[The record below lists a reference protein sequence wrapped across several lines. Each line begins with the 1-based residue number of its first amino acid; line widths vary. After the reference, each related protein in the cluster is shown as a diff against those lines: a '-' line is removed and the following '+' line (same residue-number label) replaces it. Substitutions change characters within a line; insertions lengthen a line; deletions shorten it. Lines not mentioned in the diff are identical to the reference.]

1 MPCSPVTGSL
11 RLKEQLAPFQR
22 LQSREKMSQAHPAL
36 TLIPKLLKIPP
47 LRALSLFNASTQ
59 QGLQQT
65 PQSISTVLHLL
76 ISSNH
81 LPHAQSLLLQLISG
95 RLPATLPS
103 LLRHLPPPHSAPLY
117 ETIVNAHLQAHS
129 PQEALHYFDQ
139 MLDKNLTPT
148 SNTFNNLLS
157 FLVKSGDFEKSWC
170 FFNEM
175 KSRVV
180 LDDYSFGIM
189 VKGCCENSE
198 LKRAFEVFDQ
208 MGEMGFSPNVVVYT
222 SLIDGCCKSGDVE
235 KAKGLFC
242 KMGELGLIVNQYTYT
257 VLINGLF
264 KKGLKSEGFELFEK
278 MKEDGVLPDLHT
290 YNSVINVYCKD
301 GELSNA
307 FKLFD
312 EMRERGVTSNVVTY
326 NTLVKG
332 LCRKMRVV
340 EAERLVNEMKRAG
353 VNPSLITYNTLIDGF
368 SNVGKLDQASSF
380 FNEMRSYGLSPSLV
394 TYNVLIAGFARA
406 GKPAP
411 VLDIVRQM
419 EERGICPRK

>member
-1 MPCSPVTGSL
+1 
-11 RLKEQLAPFQR
+11 
-22 LQSREKMSQAHPAL
+22 MSQAHPAL
-36 TLIPKLLKIPP
+36 TLVPKLLKIPP
-47 LRALSLFNASTQ
+47 LKALSLFNTSTQ

-95 RLPATLPS
+95 RLPATPS

-157 FLVKSGDFEKSWC
+157 FLVKSGDFDKSWC
-170 FFNEM
+170 FFYEM

-180 LDDYSFGIM
+180 LDDYSFDIM

-198 LKRAFEVFDQ
+198 LERAFE
-208 MGEMGFSPNVVVYT
+208 
-222 SLIDGCCKSGDVE
+222 SGNVE

-278 MKEDGVLPDLHT
+278 MKEDGVLADLRT

-312 EMRERGVTSNVVTY
+312 EMLERGVTSNVVTY

-340 EAERLVNEMKRAG
+340 EAERLVNEMKRTG

-368 SNVGKLDQASSF
+368 CNVGKLDQSSRF
-380 FNEMRSYGLSPSLV
+380 LNEMSSYGLSPSLI

-411 VLDIVRQM
+411 VVDIVRQM
-419 EERGICPRK
+419 EERGICPSKVTYTILIDAFLRSNDM